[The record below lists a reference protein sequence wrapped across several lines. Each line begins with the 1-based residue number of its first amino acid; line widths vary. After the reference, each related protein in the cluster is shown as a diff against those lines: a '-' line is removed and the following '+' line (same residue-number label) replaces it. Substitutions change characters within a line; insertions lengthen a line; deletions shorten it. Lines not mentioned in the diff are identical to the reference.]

1 MPIYEFQC
9 SRCGRTDEQAFPM
22 AEMPDA
28 VACPCGEPAARK
40 ISINRNVAVKNRE
53 YAFDK
58 SKCVQNF
65 GQRYGRTPEQ
75 QHALY
80 QDYFHRMK
88 QLAKGRKS
96 SKKTDIK
103 YLGGVPGEMADSI
116 GRHEGDPEA
125 FVKDPVTFLKKT
137 GMAVDE

>member
-1 MPIYEFQC
+1 MPTYEFEC
-9 SRCGRTDEQAFPM
+9 SRCGRRDEQVHPM
-22 AEMPDA
+22 SGMPDS
-28 VACPCGEPAARK
+28 VACPCGEQAVRV
-40 ISINRNVAVKNRE
+40 ISANRNSFLKNRE
-53 YAFDK
+53 FVFDK
-58 SKCVQNF
+58 SKCVRSF
-65 GQRYGRTPEQ
+65 GHGIRSPEQ

-80 QDYFHRMK
+80 QDYFGRMK
-88 QLAKGRKS
+88 QMAKGRKT

-125 FVKDPVTFLKKT
+125 FIKDPVTFLKKT